1 MASRKGLDKECISRV
16 ESMLARGEINQLEYK
31 RYRRELVEQCIN
43 SMEKEIVKE
52 VVANLEKYVSKL
64 RGVS

>member
-52 VVANLEKYVSKL
+52 VVANLEKYVK
-64 RGVS
+64 